1 MTQLR
6 QMVLDELQRRN
17 YAEITIKNYLRIIDD
32 FVRYSGQPIEKLGPN
47 HIRAYQAH
55 LFRDR
60 KLASK
65 TVRQHVAALRF
76 VYVKT
81 LKRAYMLEYI
91 PFPREERRLPLVLSQ
106 EDVTRLIEA
115 SSSLMHRAMLMTLY
129 AAGLRRTEAANLKIA
144 DIDSKRMVIHV
155 RQGKGR
161 RDRDIPLSS
170 KLLDVLRDYWRWMKP
185 KTYLFPGT
193 RNGWR
198 ADVPIS
204 PKMMWAA
211 CREAAIRAGLD
222 PKISPHCLRHSYA
235 THLLEAGTDLYTIQ
249 KLLGH
254 ADLRHTLV
262 YLHLSRIHLHS
273 AASPLDALEIADASL
288 VRRSRRLMPK

>member
-32 FVRYSGQPIEKLGPN
+32 FARYCGQPIEKLGPN

-115 SSSLMHRAMLMTLY
+115 SSSLMHRAMLMTFTH
-129 AAGLRRTEAANLKIA
+129 RHEANGGGESKVA
-144 DIDSKRMVIHV
+144 DIDSKRDGNPHSP
-155 RQGKGR
+155 RQR
-161 RDRDIPLSS
+161 Q
-170 KLLDVLRDYWRWMKP
+170 
-185 KTYLFPGT
+185 T
-193 RNGWR
+193 R
-198 ADVPIS
+198 P
-204 PKMMWAA
+204 
-211 CREAAIRAGLD
+211 
-222 PKISPHCLRHSYA
+222 
-235 THLLEAGTDLYTIQ
+235 
-249 KLLGH
+249 
-254 ADLRHTLV
+254 
-262 YLHLSRIHLHS
+262 
-273 AASPLDALEIADASL
+273 
-288 VRRSRRLMPK
+288 